1 MIIKTSIC
9 TSKEQNENESG
20 WKDKCKSWKQVV
32 RDLEENMSLSKINL
46 MNPGIA
52 VECWEKTRSFHAS
65 IGNMPI
71 LSARF
76 NQIKSNIS
84 SV

>member
-52 VECWEKTRSFHAS
+52 VEC
-65 IGNMPI
+65 
-71 LSARF
+71 
-76 NQIKSNIS
+76 
-84 SV
+84 